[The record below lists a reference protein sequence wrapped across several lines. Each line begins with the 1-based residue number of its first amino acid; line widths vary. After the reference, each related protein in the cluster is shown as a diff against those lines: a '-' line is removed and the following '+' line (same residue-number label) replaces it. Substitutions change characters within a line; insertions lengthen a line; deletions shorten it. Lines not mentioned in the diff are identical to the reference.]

1 MFFGLGKNLGI
12 GYFQKISGQF
22 GLVSVRFRF
31 PDNLYKNVGYY
42 GVLRMKILDN
52 SKNVILFLIKSIRVV
67 RVLVILFINNIFRV
81 FDYFKTKYN

>member
-1 MFFGLGKNLGI
+1 
-12 GYFQKISGQF
+12 
-22 GLVSVRFRF
+22 
-31 PDNLYKNVGYY
+31 
-42 GVLRMKILDN
+42 MKILDN